1 MPRTHHENSLPLYAR
16 RLYRSSSPSPQTER
30 MEAVGPRGRFSVP
43 VYLHKSRATDRA
55 TDPPPL
61 PQRSAFAGLAVV
73 WMLLLFVFPRM
84 RIQYVFKRNPYLNQE
99 STVEVSEEGILNE
112 NPNMRSQR
120 NVCSSGG
127 QKTTICSWS
136 TLLQTSSSCCPSA
149 RSPLGKRTRSAIC
162 CGASCQASSSPRD
175 CRRYNQ

>member
-1 MPRTHHENSLPLYAR
+1 
-16 RLYRSSSPSPQTER
+16 

-120 NVCSSGG
+120 N
-127 QKTTICSWS
+127 WS
-136 TLLQTSSSCCPSA
+136 MFIRKRTSSAILLRRKLP
-149 RSPLGKRTRSAIC
+149 GK
-162 CGASCQASSSPRD
+162 
-175 CRRYNQ
+175 